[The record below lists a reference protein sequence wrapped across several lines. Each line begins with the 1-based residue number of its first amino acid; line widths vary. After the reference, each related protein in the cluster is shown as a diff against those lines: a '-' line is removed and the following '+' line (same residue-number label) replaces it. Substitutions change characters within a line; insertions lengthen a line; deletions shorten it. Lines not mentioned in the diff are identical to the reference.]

1 MNVTTQLKCDLSS
14 ISLTFLGILV
24 ALLCRSYRVI
34 RSTKI
39 CPTVLK
45 EENKFKSSLVLSN
58 IKKYILIP
66 TGI

>member
-1 MNVTTQLKCDLSS
+1 MSFLS
-14 ISLTFLGILV
+14 G
-24 ALLCRSYRVI
+24 Y
-34 RSTKI
+34 
-39 CPTVLK
+39 PTVLK